1 MNYAETISQLEKQL
15 QNLGEAPE
23 NLAYVFRDIKGWT
36 LLDYILHQN
45 QSVTSEDEQVLAGIM
60 SQLSQHRS
68 LNTSQVRLISAI

>member
-45 QSVTSEDEQVLAGIM
+45 QSVTSEDEQVLAG
-60 SQLSQHRS
+60 LQHQEIK
-68 LNTSQVRLISAI
+68 TKQQ